1 MKRKQGATA
10 KESIQKEVARVA
22 QALRSAI
29 RLSGVSSRQIERELG
44 MSTGYLTR
52 ILTGQVELRV
62 GVVLAVCEIVRVPAG
77 DFFAA
82 LFPSQA
88 AAAPPATRLARGLAQ
103 LHPGPSP
110 GPDLDRLI
118 QAARGLLDQMEADL
132 RTKREKI
139 P

>member
-1 MKRKQGATA
+1 MKRRQTGKA

-44 MSTGYLTR
+44 MSAGYLSR
-52 ILTGQVELRV
+52 ILAGQVELRM
-62 GVVLAVCEIVRVPAG
+62 GVVLAVCEIVRMPAG

-82 LFPSQA
+82 LFPPHA
-88 AAAPPATRLARGLAQ
+88 AAAPEIRLARGLAQ
-103 LHPGPSP
+103 LHPGPTP
-110 GPDLDRLI
+110 KTDLKRLI
-118 QAARGLLDQMEADL
+118 QIARGFLDQMETDL
-132 RTKREKI
+132 RAREEKK